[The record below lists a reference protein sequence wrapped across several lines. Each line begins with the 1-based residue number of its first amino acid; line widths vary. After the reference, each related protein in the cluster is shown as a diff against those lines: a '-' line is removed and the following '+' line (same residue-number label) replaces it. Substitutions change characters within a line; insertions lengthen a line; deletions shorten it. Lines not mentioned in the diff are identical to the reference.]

1 MDWPRP
7 ELSLASL
14 IPNACLAFGGLLVA
28 IALLWVSIHWL
39 NAPAWASVEGQ
50 VVQARVAANT
60 RTVSTGSSRTGGSG
74 PRQTTYYRPDIV
86 YRYRVGGRHYTGF
99 GIGDGE
105 NWNYGTFAGAA
116 SALAR
121 YNGPG
126 VTVYYDPA
134 DPERSALDTNI
145 FGIVPPVIGGIGLLL
160 LGLGMWLRRR
170 RREAADL

>member
-1 MDWPRP
+1 MDWPGP
-7 ELSLASL
+7 GLNPASL
-14 IPNACLAFGGLLVA
+14 VRNACLAFGGLLVA
-28 IALLWVSIHWL
+28 IALLWVAVHWL

-50 VVQARVAANT
+50 LVEARVTSDT
-60 RTVSTGSSRTGGSG
+60 RTVNTGSSRTGGSG
-74 PRQTTYYRPDIV
+74 TRQQRYYRADIG
-86 YRYRVGGRHYTGF
+86 YRYRVGGRDYSGS

-105 NWNYGTFAGAA
+105 DWNYWSYDSAA
-116 SALAR
+116 AAVAR
-121 YNGPG
+121 YSGSG

-170 RREAADL
+170 HGEATDI